1 MSKKVLIFMV
11 LFSFGLIIGSLYI
24 ISTLDPGSK
33 PKPAEGVI
41 NVSAANIKLNHDF
54 NLQDINGK
62 PFTKESLLGKYS
74 LVYFGYTFCPDICPI
89 TLGKVKAVMDK
100 LSSKDFEKMQFVFVS
115 IDMVRDNSEAVRSFI
130 DEYGDNKMV
139 GVIGNESEI
148 DKLAIDLKVYHAKSS
163 EDSYRVNHTSY
174 LYLINPKGE
183 LIMQFA
189 HDAKVSD
196 ILEQL
201 KLLVFAKLL

>member
-1 MSKKVLIFMV
+1 
-11 LFSFGLIIGSLYI
+11 
-24 ISTLDPGSK
+24 
-33 PKPAEGVI
+33 
-41 NVSAANIKLNHDF
+41 
-54 NLQDINGK
+54 
-62 PFTKESLLGKYS
+62 
-74 LVYFGYTFCPDICPI
+74 
-89 TLGKVKAVMDK
+89 
-100 LSSKDFEKMQFVFVS
+100 MQFVFVS